1 MRGFTWDASASMQN
15 DTPDG
20 LPVPRRYW
28 AIAAILIAIAMSVL
42 DSTVVNVALPTITR
56 DFQTTKAASIWIV
69 NAYQIAILVA
79 LLPLASLGEIVGY
92 RNVSLTG
99 LFVFTL
105 ASLLCAFAPSLTL
118 LSIARVIQG
127 LGAAGIMSVNAA
139 LVRFTYPGR
148 MLGRAIGINAFV
160 VATSAAIGPT
170 IASGILAVTDWRWLF
185 AINIPLG
192 IVAITIARAALP
204 YTTRSARRL
213 NLTGVL
219 LHAATFALLLGGL
232 QALAHHEA
240 TNLAL
245 VQVAA
250 GCAAGMA
257 LVKHELDRPAPLI
270 PFDLLRIP
278 LFSMSIAT
286 SICSF
291 MAQAIAFVALPFEIQ
306 RLGHSAV
313 ETGLL
318 MTPWPLALACAA
330 PVAGHLADRY
340 PAGVLGGLGLL
351 VMGTGLLL
359 LAAAPATGEAGALV
373 WRMAL
378 VGLGFGF
385 FQSPNNRAMIA
396 SAPPLRS
403 GAAGGMQS
411 TARLL
416 GQSLGAA
423 SVAIMFRANPMEG
436 SNLALH
442 VAAGVALL
450 AAVVSMI
457 RLAAKQEFHP

>member
-1 MRGFTWDASASMQN
+1 MRN
-15 DTPDG
+15 DTLAMTADRDSGDG

-28 AIAAILIAIAMSVL
+28 AIASILIAIAMSVL
-42 DSTVVNVALPTITR
+42 DSTIVNVALPTITH

-92 RNVSLTG
+92 RRVSLTG
-99 LFVFTL
+99 LLVFTL
-105 ASLLCAFAPSLTL
+105 ASLMCAFAPSLEL
-118 LSIARVIQG
+118 LSLARVIQG

-139 LVRFTYPGR
+139 LVRFTYPRG
-148 MLGRAIGINAFV
+148 MLGRTIGINAFV

-170 IASGILAVTDWRWLF
+170 IASGVLAVTDWRWLF

-192 IVAITIARAALP
+192 IVAIAIARAALP
-204 YTTRSARRL
+204 YTLRTPRRL
-213 NLTGVL
+213 NPIGVM
-219 LHAATFALLLGGL
+219 LHVATFGLLLGGL

-250 GCAAGMA
+250 GCVAAIA
-257 LVKHELDRPAPLI
+257 LVRYELGRPAPLI

-278 LFSMSIAT
+278 MFSMSIAT

-340 PAGVLGGLGLL
+340 PAGILGGLGLM
-351 VMGTGLLL
+351 VMAAGLWL
-359 LAAAPATGEAGALV
+359 LASAPASGNAGALI
-373 WRMAL
+373 WRMAV

-403 GAAGGMQS
+403 GAAGGMQG

-416 GQSLGAA
+416 GQSMGAA
-423 SVAIMFRANPMEG
+423 SVAIMFRANPVEG

-442 VAAGVALL
+442 VAAAVALV
-450 AAVVSMI
+450 ASVVSMI
-457 RLAAKQEFHP
+457 RLAAKQEPHP